1 MNNPAA
7 TAAENASSAD
17 TEDAGSLTES
27 FVGSNADY
35 YERQFQLVGSKS
47 SFTWTFNTAAAVLGP
62 VWYGMR
68 GIWNWSF
75 AFVILE
81 AFACVQIGRGF
92 WGDLAAGERDRLSSV
107 EAQIGLRQDQLDAA
121 LKRGDANVD
130 VFERNI
136 QSLQDILS
144 DIQLDIQ
151 QAADSRIWIIVL
163 GIGMLLAVKVLQG
176 VLANTLLERRYSEWL
191 SDRTIKSGVPVS
203 RVASSVLFAV
213 PVYVASII
221 HYTVPGLIPALAD
234 FPTDRQIRLVG
245 IEWIEAFFD
254 YIIIAG
260 ETFFDAIAYGI
271 RWVLDSLELLL
282 VQSPWIIIIVFLVTL
297 TGLSAG
303 PRAAS
308 GRVHSSSTRGW
319 SDCGKRQ

>member
-1 MNNPAA
+1 M
-7 TAAENASSAD
+7 
-17 TEDAGSLTES
+17 
-27 FVGSNADY
+27 
-35 YERQFQLVGSKS
+35 
-47 SFTWTFNTAAAVLGP
+47 LGP
-62 VWYGMR
+62 VWYGLR

-92 WGDLAAGERDRLSSV
+92 WGDLAVEERERLSSV

-121 LKRGDANVD
+121 VNRGDANVD

-136 QSLQDILS
+136 QSLQDILA

-151 QAADSRIWIIVL
+151 QAEDSRMWIIVL
-163 GIGMLLAVKVLQG
+163 GIGMLPAVKLLQS

-191 SDRTIKSGVPVS
+191 SDRTIKSGVPAS
-203 RVASSVLFAV
+203 RVALSVLFPI
-213 PVYVASII
+213 PVYVASVIKF
-221 HYTVPGLIPALAD
+221 TAPGLIPVLAV
-234 FPTDRQIRLVG
+234 FPTDRQIRLTG
-245 IEWIEAFFD
+245 IDWIEAFFD

-260 ETFFDAIAYGI
+260 ETFFDAISYGI
-271 RWVLDSLELLL
+271 RWVLDGLELLL

-303 PRAAS
+303 PRAAVWT
-308 GRVHSSSTRGW
+308 GAFLVSTQGW